1 MTAAATLLAALRAK
15 AGSEF
20 VHRAEVTPWC
30 SVDRTGARH
39 VFDLAFRDRASADRL
54 LIDLND
60 HEFALP
66 NDVVAD
72 IHAYARADGKQGIV
86 EITVETLTFP
96 SD

>member
-1 MTAAATLLAALRAK
+1 MTAAATLLVALRAK

-30 SVDRTGARH
+30 SVERTGERH
-39 VFDLAFRDRASADRL
+39 VFDLSFHDRASAGRL

-66 NDVVAD
+66 NDFVAD
-72 IHAYARADGKQGIV
+72 IHAHARTDGEHGIV
-86 EITVETLTFP
+86 EITVEALTFP